1 MIHKGIEFA
10 IRAHGQQKRKGSDLL
25 YIVHPFETAL
35 ILSQAGASETLIC
48 AGLLHDTLED
58 TDVTYEQL
66 RKEFGAEV
74 ADLVLSRSEDKE
86 KTWEERKSVTV
97 NKIQSLNYEQ
107 KLLLCA
113 DKLSN
118 MRDIDRDYPKEGDAL
133 WTRFR
138 MQSKSALAWYYKGIR
153 DVLAER
159 FAGMPA
165 YEEYWRLVNKNFGPG
180 PAHTDWMKE
189 NRAT

>member
-74 ADLVLSRSEDKE
+74 ADLVWSRSEDKE
-86 KTWEERKSVTV
+86 KTWEERKSAAV

-118 MRDIDRDYPKEGDAL
+118 MRSIAADYQAVGERL
-133 WTRFR
+133 WERFR
-138 MQSKSALAWYYKGIR
+138 RGREAQKWYYGAIITELTQ
-153 DVLAER
+153 LAELPMYQELKKLYQSI
-159 FAGMPA
+159 F
-165 YEEYWRLVNKNFGPG
+165 EKIVCEK
-180 PAHTDWMKE
+180 
-189 NRAT
+189 